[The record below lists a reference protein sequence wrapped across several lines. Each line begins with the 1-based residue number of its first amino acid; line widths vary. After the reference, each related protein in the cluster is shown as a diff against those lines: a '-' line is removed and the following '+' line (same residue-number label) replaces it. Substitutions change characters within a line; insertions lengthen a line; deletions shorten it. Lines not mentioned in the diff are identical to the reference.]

1 MWHRVVFVL
10 SCVFLREDYLPF
22 RINDPFVVA
31 CLCVCDCLPRG
42 QFVNS
47 VCDFLVV
54 VPPFVLSIKDSD
66 ACWHSSRFI
75 TSSVILQNCI
85 CRAALR

>member
-1 MWHRVVFVL
+1 MAVTDRVVFVL
-10 SCVFLREDYLPF
+10 SCVLLREDYLPF

-54 VPPFVLSIKDSD
+54 VPPLVLSIK
-66 ACWHSSRFI
+66 
-75 TSSVILQNCI
+75 ILKHVGTP
-85 CRAALR
+85 AVLLRVL